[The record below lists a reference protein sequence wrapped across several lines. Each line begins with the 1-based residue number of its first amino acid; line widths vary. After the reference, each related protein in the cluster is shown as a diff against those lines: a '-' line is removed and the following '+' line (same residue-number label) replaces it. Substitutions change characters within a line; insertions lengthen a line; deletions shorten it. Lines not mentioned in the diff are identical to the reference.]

1 MGQIGTINTVNRPGE
16 TPSSGKTGATEGT
29 SFSAALQG
37 ATQAQAAGRPED
49 VARAARVQELKAQ
62 VASGQYQPDLTQVA
76 SSLLKFL
83 AEGA

>member
-16 TPSSGKTGATEGT
+16 SVPSGKTGPTEGT
-29 SFSAALQG
+29 SFSAALQD

-49 VARAARVQELKAQ
+49 AARAARVQELKAQ
-62 VASGQYQPDLTQVA
+62 VASGQYPPDLTRVA

>member
-1 MGQIGTINTVNRPGE
+1 MGQIGGIKTINRPGE
-16 TPSSGKTGATEGT
+16 TAQAGKSGGAEGA

-49 VARAARVQELKAQ
+49 AARAARVQELKAQ
-62 VASGQYQPDLTQVA
+62 VASGQYQPDLTRVA